1 MKIDVWFA
9 IEDYDTGGTDYSM
22 GELIEFDD
30 TSILDFFGKF
40 SIGLNSYTFH
50 ISNNRGNNNPV
61 FEDIAHEKGLFLIKL
76 FPQTDDLNSISF
88 DAELLDFEKTGET
101 DLSVTVKLW
110 AGSLH
115 RIYDEPSDYD
125 SL

>member
-1 MKIDVWFA
+1 MLIDVWFSVQ
-9 IEDYDTGGTDYSM
+9 DYHTGGTEYSM

-30 TSILDFFGKF
+30 TSILEFFDSF
-40 SIGLNSYTFH
+40 GLAPMYTFN
-50 ISNNRGNNNPV
+50 ISNNRGNNDV
-61 FEDIAHEKGLFLIKL
+61 IFEDIAHEKGLFQIKL
-76 FPQTDDLNSISF
+76 FPQTDDLNSVTL

-110 AGSLH
+110 GGSLY
-115 RIYDEPSDYD
+115 RIYDDPLDQD

>member
-1 MKIDVWFA
+1 MKIDVWFTVDEYA
-9 IEDYDTGGTDYSM
+9 TGGNEYSM

-30 TSILDFFGKF
+30 TSILDFFNKF

-50 ISNNRGNNNPV
+50 ISNNRGNNEVV

-76 FPQTDDLNSISF
+76 FPQTDDLNSITL

-110 AGSLH
+110 AGSLN
-115 RIYDEPSDYD
+115 RIYDEVTD
-125 SL
+125 

>member
-9 IEDYDTGGTDYSM
+9 IDDYCTGGVEYSM

-30 TSILDFFGKF
+30 TSILDFFDKF
-40 SIGLNSYTFH
+40 SIGLNSYTFY
-50 ISNNRGNNNPV
+50 ISNNRGNNEVV
-61 FEDIAHEKGLFLIKL
+61 FEDIAHEKGLFQIKL

-115 RIYDEPSDYD
+115 RIYDEPSD
-125 SL
+125 

>member
-1 MKIDVWFA
+1 MKIDVWFS
-9 IEDYDTGGTDYSM
+9 IQDYFTGGTEYSM

-30 TSILDFFGKF
+30 TSILDFFDKF
-40 SIGLNSYTFH
+40 SIGLNSYTFR
-50 ISNNRGNNNPV
+50 ISNNRGNNEV
-61 FEDIAHEKGLFLIKL
+61 IFEDIAHEKGLFQIKL

-88 DAELLDFEKTGET
+88 DAEFLNFEKTGET

-115 RIYDEPSDYD
+115 RIYDEPSD
-125 SL
+125 

>member
-9 IEDYDTGGTDYSM
+9 IEDYDTGGTEYSM

-30 TSILDFFGKF
+30 TSILDFFDKF
-40 SIGLNSYTFH
+40 SIGRNSYTFH
-50 ISNNRGNNNPV
+50 IFNNRGNNEV
-61 FEDIAHEKGLFLIKL
+61 IFEDIAHEKGLFQIKL

-88 DAELLDFEKTGET
+88 DAELLDFEKIGET

-115 RIYDEPSDYD
+115 RIYDEPSD
-125 SL
+125 

>member
-1 MKIDVWFA
+1 
-9 IEDYDTGGTDYSM
+9 M

-30 TSILDFFGKF
+30 TSILDFFDKF

-50 ISNNRGNNNPV
+50 ISNNRGNNEV
-61 FEDIAHEKGLFLIKL
+61 IFEDIAHEKGLFQIKL

-110 AGSLH
+110 AGGLY
-115 RIYDEPSDYD
+115 RIYDEPSD
-125 SL
+125 